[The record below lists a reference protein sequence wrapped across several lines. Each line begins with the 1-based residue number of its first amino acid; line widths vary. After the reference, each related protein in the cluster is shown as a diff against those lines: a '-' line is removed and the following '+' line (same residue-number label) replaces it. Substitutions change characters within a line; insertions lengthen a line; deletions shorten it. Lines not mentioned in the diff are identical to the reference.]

1 MGSKRSGVLVLV
13 GVSSMLPGSL
23 QASPRALVAAPTTY
37 ADLSVSMSDGRA
49 ALAGPG
55 DETTY
60 VITLSNAGPAPV
72 VGAVLEGVLPPGL
85 GGAVWGC
92 LPHEDVTCAMK
103 GSGDLNDF
111 VDIPAGSSVTYFLTA
126 TLDEGAG
133 PSVSNLVTVAPPADV
148 VDPVSPNNWAV
159 DVNGVGVAAPSL
171 SVSDVTVSLA
181 SSGPLT
187 ATLRV
192 DLQSALPYGL
202 TVGFAT
208 ADDSAVAG
216 ADYTATTG
224 ALTFAPGV
232 TSQTVDIVVIP
243 SDEGAAD
250 RRFFVDYS
258 VTSPAG
264 VPGARAVVTLAWPA
278 GFYTVTPCRLADTRT
293 DAPAG
298 GGPALDAGT
307 VRRVAAAGRCG
318 IPDTAKAVAANVTV
332 TGATDAGNLRVFAAG
347 LATPET
353 SIVNYGSGQTR
364 AVFALVALGPDGEI
378 DAFSG
383 QATGTVHLV
392 LDVTGYFK

>member
-1 MGSKRSGVLVLV
+1 MGSKRLGVLVLV
-13 GVSSMLPGSL
+13 GMSSTLPGSL
-23 QASPRALVAAPTTY
+23 RASPRALVSPPTAY
-37 ADLSVSMSDGRA
+37 ADLSVSMSDGRT
-49 ALAGPG
+49 ALVGPG

-60 VITLSNAGPAPV
+60 AITLSNAGPAPV
-72 VGAVLEGVLPPGL
+72 FGAVLAGVLPPGL
-85 GGAVWGC
+85 SGAIWGC
-92 LPHEDVTCAMK
+92 LPQDDVSCAMK
-103 GSGDLNDF
+103 GSGDLSDA
-111 VDIPAGSSVTYFLTA
+111 VDLPAGSSVTYFLTA

-133 PSVSNLVTVAPPADV
+133 PSVSNLVTVTPPADV

-159 DVNGVGVAAPSL
+159 DVNGVGVTPSL

-181 SSGPLT
+181 SSGPST

-192 DLQSALPYGL
+192 DLRSALPYGL
-202 TVGFAT
+202 TVDFTT

-232 TSQTVDIVVIP
+232 TSQTVDVVAIS

-250 RRFFVDYS
+250 RRFFVDFS

-264 VPGARAVVTLAWPA
+264 VPGARAAVTLAWPA
-278 GFYTVTPCRLADTRT
+278 GFYTLTPCRLADTRT

-298 GGPALDAGT
+298 GGPALDAGA
-307 VRRVAAAGRCG
+307 VRRIAAAGRCG

-332 TGATDAGNLRVFAAG
+332 TGATDAGDLRVFAAG

-353 SIVNYGSGQTR
+353 SVVNYGAGQTR
-364 AVFALVALGPDGEI
+364 AAFALVALGPDGEI

-383 QATGTVHLV
+383 QATGTAHLV
-392 LDVTGYFK
+392 LDVAGYFK

>member
-1 MGSKRSGVLVLV
+1 MSSKRLGVLVLV
-13 GVSSMLPGSL
+13 GVSSTLPGSL
-23 QASPRALVAAPTTY
+23 QASPRALVSPPVAY
-37 ADLSVSMSDGRA
+37 ADLSVSISDGRT
-49 ALAGPG
+49 ALLGPG

-60 VITLSNAGPAPV
+60 AITLSNAGPAPV
-72 VGAVLEGVLPPGL
+72 FGAVLEGVLPPGL
-85 GGAVWGC
+85 SGAVWGC
-92 LPHEDVTCAMK
+92 LPQDDVSCAMK
-103 GSGDLNDF
+103 GSGDLSDA

-159 DVNGVGVAAPSL
+159 DVNGVGVAPSL

-181 SSGPLT
+181 SSGPST

-232 TSQTVDIVVIP
+232 TSRTVDIVVIP

-250 RRFFVDYS
+250 RRFFVDFS

-307 VRRVAAAGRCG
+307 VRRIAAAGRCG
-318 IPDTAKAVAANVTV
+318 IPDTAKALAANVTV
-332 TGATDAGNLRVFAAG
+332 TGGTAGGDLRAFAAG

-353 SIVNYGSGQTR
+353 STLNYGPGQTR
-364 AVFALVALGPDGEI
+364 AAMTILALGLDGGI
-378 DAFSG
+378 DVYCD
-383 QATGTVHLV
+383 QAQGSAHL
-392 LDVTGYFK
+392 LMDVTGYFK